1 LFSKSILGILRLWK
15 FETRRCICVV
25 RVPGTC
31 NLHALDFGIRNLSD
45 SSSTLIVVGYGEQ
58 PQQSRTVVCIYNTL
72 NAHKGS
78 IELICRTTT
87 DASITHIR
95 FVPYD
100 STRFISIGLDNI
112 RFWRIK
118 NGNDLKSMS
127 ISVDDINQL
136 EYTDLQFEHISNNKL
151 NELIVYISSKSGHII
166 ELLYDERRVTKI
178 HRLLPTKYSNDLK
191 EKITMT
197 NGPSIGICALTCT
210 NNFCITGS
218 NDGYVRVWSNDFSQV
233 YIEAKHDQAICG
245 LITSHDQ
252 TRILISTISGSLGL
266 LNLINKEH
274 FNLIRSHTQFVTD
287 IDYDD
292 TRKQMISVGQDG
304 TIRIWCFNTGK
315 QLSEFTAERETPIIV
330 TYAPNRQIFA
340 CGFNNGTIKVF
351 ELNSSIIS
359 AEIT

>member
-218 NDGYVRVWSNDFSQV
+218 NDGYVRVWSNDFSQI

-315 QLSEFTAERETPIIV
+315 QLSEFTAELETPIIV

>member
-1 LFSKSILGILRLWK
+1 LFFLGILRLWK

-45 SSSTLIVVGYGEQ
+45 ASSTLVVVGHGEQ
-58 PQQSRTVVCIYNTL
+58 PQQSRTVVCVYNTL

-87 DASITHIR
+87 DATITHIR

-100 STRFISIGLDNI
+100 STRFLSISFDNI

-127 ISVDDINQL
+127 ISVDDIQQL
-136 EYTDLQFEHISNNKL
+136 EYTDFKFEHISNTKL
-151 NELIVYISSKSGHII
+151 NELIVYISSKSGHIL
-166 ELLYDERRVTKI
+166 ELLYDERRVIKI
-178 HRLLPTKYSNDLK
+178 HRLLPTKHSNGST
-191 EKITMT
+191 EKITMA
-197 NGPSIGICALTCT
+197 NGPSIGICAFTCT

-245 LITSHDQ
+245 LTTSHDQ
-252 TRILISTISGSLGL
+252 TRVLISTVSGSLGI
-266 LNLINKEH
+266 LNLVNKEH
-274 FNLIRSHTQFVTD
+274 KNLIRSHIQSVLG

-292 TRKQMISVGQDG
+292 TRKQMISIGQDG
-304 TIRIWCFNTGK
+304 TIRIWCFQTGK
-315 QLSEFTAERETPIIV
+315 QLSEFTADRETPTVVI
-330 TYAPNRQIFA
+330 YAPDRQTFA
-340 CGFNNGTIKVF
+340 CGFDNGIIKVF
-351 ELNSSIIS
+351 QLNTSIIS